1 MEVVQS
7 KKNLHL
13 LLKRRLI
20 SVLCMRYICGHLES
34 VMIFPLGNSLFGTV
48 KLTTDP
54 DPDKDKYYGYGT
66 GFDTRGS
73 SQLSNSSGFGK
84 NVITFGANMRSSM
97 HVDNDKK
104 RYLNP

>member
-20 SVLCMRYICGHLES
+20 SALCMRYICGHLES
-34 VMIFPLGNSLFGTV
+34 VMIFLLGNSLFGTV

-73 SQLSNSSGFGK
+73 S
-84 NVITFGANMRSSM
+84 
-97 HVDNDKK
+97 
-104 RYLNP
+104 